1 MTHDVC
7 RKVREASVVTRF
19 KNEAGSIRID
29 GGARSGGGGFVCGAD
44 IENCEDP
51 FAIFDDF
58 FWRQV
63 QFEFA
68 IPHGSNSTFE
78 LPRVGKPKADA
89 PHAYTLHPGLAPR
102 KGSD

>member
-1 MTHDVC
+1 MPRSNV
-7 RKVREASVVTRF
+7 E
-19 KNEAGSIRID
+19 D
-29 GGARSGGGGFVCGAD
+29 GQH
-44 IENCEDP
+44 P
-51 FAIFDDF
+51 LAILDDF

-63 QFEFA
+63 QFELA
-68 IPHGSNSTFE
+68 IANGGDSTLE